1 MRNILKRKPVI
12 VGLIA
17 LVVIAIVAPV
27 AIVSAAPTSSPQLSR
42 PGSNFTSVQGVISSI
57 TSTGIVITTTASN
70 GTTSQVSLAINEN
83 TNFNIHGIDWLSGS
97 LNGETV
103 SAMYKNNQTV
113 TPPVAS
119 QITINMPKPTAP
131 ATSVFKNGAV
141 QGTIASINSNTMT
154 ITLNAAG
161 AGTLAANQKVVI
173 VPSPVQATPNKN
185 VAREQGTVASISGN
199 TLTVTLTGTGTNTLT
214 VGQAVNIMP
223 NPMQGTANKI
233 FAREQ
238 GTVATISGNTV
249 TITLT
254 GTSTG
259 NLAANQKVFIV
270 PSPVQGT
277 QNKSVTREQGTIASI
292 SGNTVTVTLT
302 GTGTVTLTVGQTVS
316 IGPGMTPGVARPQ
329 NNNNGRFGGFTS
341 RF

>member
-12 VGLIA
+12 IGLIA
-17 LVVIAIVAPV
+17 LAVVALVVPV
-27 AIVSAAPTSSPQLSR
+27 AFVSAAPSNPASR
-42 PGSNFTSVQGVISSI
+42 PGSNFTTVQGVISSM
-57 TSTGIVITTTASN
+57 TNTGIVITTTASD

-97 LNGETV
+97 LNGKTV
-103 SAMYKNNQTV
+103 SAIYKNNQTV

-131 ATSVFKNGAV
+131 ATSVIKNGAV

-161 AGTLAANQKVVI
+161 AETLAANQKVVI

-214 VGQAVNIMP
+214 VGQAVNIVP
-223 NPMQGTANKI
+223 NPMQGTANKN
-233 FAREQ
+233 FVREQ
-238 GTVATISGNTV
+238 GTVATVSGNTV

-254 GTSTG
+254 GTGTG
-259 NLAANQKVFIV
+259 NLAANQKVVIV
-270 PSPVQGT
+270 SSPVQGT
-277 QNKSVTREQGTIASI
+277 TNKNVTRVEGTIASI

-329 NNNNGRFGGFTS
+329 NNNNGRFGGFPS